1 MIRNILAV
9 LVGLSLGMVVNSLV
23 IRLNGS
29 VLFPMPEGM
38 DMQDLD
44 QMNAYFATLP
54 ALGFLV
60 AMAAHLGQSFVGGWV
75 AARLSVSSPML
86 LAMTVGVASLA
97 GGMVMMTMIDGPA
110 WMLIELPLY
119 LVVAWF
125 AGHMEVRRRGLP
137 LTSLGEGLA
146 RRGRS
151 LAGRVASLMDSPADG
166 EGPG

>member
-38 DMQDLD
+38 DMKDID

-75 AARLSVSSPML
+75 AARLSC
-86 LAMTVGVASLA
+86 
-97 GGMVMMTMIDGPA
+97 
-110 WMLIELPLY
+110 
-119 LVVAWF
+119 
-125 AGHMEVRRRGLP
+125 
-137 LTSLGEGLA
+137 
-146 RRGRS
+146 
-151 LAGRVASLMDSPADG
+151 
-166 EGPG
+166 